1 MHQDVVVVV
10 VVVAEGSGPGGV
22 HQEDSHLELT
32 SISRWEDEVRRKS
45 KEDYEE
51 EKKEEERRG
60 ERHRLNN
67 KRKNIKTVKNII
79 ILEQL
84 VDSTNTTGDEG
95 RATGFGDEDGSR
107 RRGGEARKVGKAP
120 PRGAAQ
126 VFEASLQLI
135 SCK

>member
-67 KRKNIKTVKNII
+67 KRKNIKMVNII

-135 SCK
+135 NCK

>member
-22 HQEDSHLELT
+22 DQEDSHLELT

-45 KEDYEE
+45 KEDYEA

-67 KRKNIKTVKNII
+67 KRKNIKMVNII

-107 RRGGEARKVGKAP
+107 RRGGEARKVGKAS
-120 PRGAAQ
+120 PRGAA
-126 VFEASLQLI
+126 
-135 SCK
+135 

>member
-1 MHQDVVVVV
+1 M
-10 VVVAEGSGPGGV
+10 

-67 KRKNIKTVKNII
+67 KRKNIKMVNII

-84 VDSTNTTGDEG
+84 VYSTNTTGDEG

>member
-1 MHQDVVVVV
+1 M
-10 VVVAEGSGPGGV
+10 
-22 HQEDSHLELT
+22 
-32 SISRWEDEVRRKS
+32 RRKS

-67 KRKNIKTVKNII
+67 KRKNIKMVNII

-95 RATGFGDEDGSR
+95 RATGVSDEDGSR
-107 RRGGEARKVGKAP
+107 RRGGEAREVGKAP
-120 PRGAAQ
+120 PRGAA
-126 VFEASLQLI
+126 
-135 SCK
+135 

>member
-1 MHQDVVVVV
+1 M
-10 VVVAEGSGPGGV
+10 

-51 EKKEEERRG
+51 EKQEEERRG

-67 KRKNIKTVKNII
+67 KRKNIKMVNII

-107 RRGGEARKVGKAP
+107 RRGGEARKVGKAS

>member
-1 MHQDVVVVV
+1 M
-10 VVVAEGSGPGGV
+10 
-22 HQEDSHLELT
+22 
-32 SISRWEDEVRRKS
+32 RRKS

-60 ERHRLNN
+60 ERHRVNN
-67 KRKNIKTVKNII
+67 KRKNIKMVNII

-84 VDSTNTTGDEG
+84 VYSTNTTGDEG

-135 SCK
+135 SCKWTFDLSSFRASFL